1 VLDWPPADPPAQ
13 GAPPAA
19 PAATFTVTV
28 PKPPVPKVTACTPG
42 VGRAGSKVTLRGT
55 DLGRAGMVTLGGVR
69 AAFTVVSNT
78 QVTVIVPRG
87 VRVGQ
92 FKVTT
97 PGGTAT
103 CATAFYVR

>member
-1 VLDWPPADPPAQ
+1 
-13 GAPPAA
+13 
-19 PAATFTVTV
+19 
-28 PKPPVPKVTACTPG
+28 
-42 VGRAGSKVTLRGT
+42 
-55 DLGRAGMVTLGGVR
+55 
-69 AAFTVVSNT
+69 VVSNT

>member
-1 VLDWPPADPPAQ
+1 MPALLGDVAHGDHEALHHPIA
-13 GAPPAA
+13 APVPAA
-19 PAATFTVTV
+19 HLDQHPGAVGAAQAPA
-28 PKPPVPKVTACTPG
+28 
-42 VGRAGSKVTLRGT
+42 VGR
-55 DLGRAGMVTLGGVR
+55 GVR